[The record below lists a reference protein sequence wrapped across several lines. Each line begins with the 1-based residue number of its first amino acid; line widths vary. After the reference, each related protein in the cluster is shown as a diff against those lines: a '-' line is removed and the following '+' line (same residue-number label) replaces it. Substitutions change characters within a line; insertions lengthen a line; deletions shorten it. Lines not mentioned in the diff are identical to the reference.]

1 MYECVYTTKK
11 DALEWSK
18 IVIGCG
24 AVIAVIGF
32 LVYFLDDKPSGSLEA
47 SICGVVILVVG
58 LVARIFIELG
68 ISA

>member
-1 MYECVYTTKK
+1 MYECVVDKK
-11 DALEWSK
+11 EAVEWSK

-32 LVYFLDDKPSGSLEA
+32 LVYFIGDKPSGSLEA
-47 SICGVVILVVG
+47 SISGAVILVVG
-58 LVARIFIELG
+58 LVARIVTELG